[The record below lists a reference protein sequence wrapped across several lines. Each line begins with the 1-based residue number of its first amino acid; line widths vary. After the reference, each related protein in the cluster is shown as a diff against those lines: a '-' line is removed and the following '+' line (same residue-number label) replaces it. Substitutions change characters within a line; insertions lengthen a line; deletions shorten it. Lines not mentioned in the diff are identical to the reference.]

1 MGKEETMLKKEYL
14 RGGKN
19 EIIGSVVSGF
29 SDESAVVRDEHEQIV
44 GKTSERFHNTR
55 DEHGLL
61 VSTNTADAG
70 LLIKG
75 RK

>member
-1 MGKEETMLKKEYL
+1 MLKKEYI
-14 RGGKN
+14 RDGKRR
-19 EIIGSVVSGF
+19 IIGSVTTGYTGSF
-29 SDESAVVRDEHEQIV
+29 ESIVRDADEEIV
-44 GKTSERFHNTR
+44 GHTGERFGTTR
-55 DEHGLL
+55 DEHGGL